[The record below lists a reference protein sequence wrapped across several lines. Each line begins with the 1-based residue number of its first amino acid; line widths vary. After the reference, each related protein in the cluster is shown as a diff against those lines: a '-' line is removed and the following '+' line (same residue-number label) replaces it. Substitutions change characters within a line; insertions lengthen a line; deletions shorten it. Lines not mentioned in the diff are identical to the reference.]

1 MLSNE
6 FFYDFYR
13 IFFSMH
19 FKLKNKSFTL
29 HFFTH
34 IAKADSPF
42 TEINQIN
49 EDN

>member
-1 MLSNE
+1 MNFFMIFIE
-6 FFYDFYR
+6 F
-13 IFFSMH
+13 FFSMH